1 MNLNFHIK
9 NYSLCLIVAISSFSF
24 SQNNTN
30 LKQNNQKLGFGSIDY
45 SMAIPSGDNFIGLG
59 MESKGGFNAKAQFFI
74 YKHFFIAGTVGSNYF
89 SVKDKT
95 IVGNYNKTT
104 VSHQYLN
111 IGYEILPIPNTRL
124 GLSISLFGES
134 NFENKSITN
143 TLEAFQ
149 NDNAHVRS
157 YEFYFDYMISDEFAL
172 YLNYS
177 YRNDKTDIQAPL
189 EIQNLFE
196 NANFHAVG
204 IGVKLY
210 FGNKDVFSGI

>member
-9 NYSLCLIVAISSFSF
+9 NYSFILIVAICGFSF
-24 SQNNTN
+24 SQNNTD

-45 SMAIPSGDNFIGLG
+45 SMAIPTGDNFVGLG
-59 MESKGGFNAKAQFFI
+59 MEGKGGFNIKAQFFI

-111 IGYEILPIPNTRL
+111 IGYELLPLPNTRL

-134 NFENKSITN
+134 NFENKSNTN
-143 TLEAFQ
+143 NNESFQ
-149 NDNAHVRS
+149 IDKGRIRS
-157 YEFYFDYMISDEFAL
+157 YELYFDYMISDEFAV
-172 YLNYS
+172 YLNYA
-177 YRNDKTDIQAPL
+177 YRNDKMDIQTPP

-196 NANFHAVG
+196 NTNFHTVS

-210 FGNKDVFSGI
+210 FGNKDLVSGI